1 MLIVSFFSSLGLF
14 FILSALI
21 QVSHAEELEV
31 KETVIVYNW
40 EDYIPEKV
48 LKDFTEETG
57 IEVNYHTY
65 NNNEIMY
72 TTLDLQNGRGFDVI
86 VPSTYLVDKMANEG
100 LLQPIN
106 KEKLAN
112 FKHLDVSLLNKSFD
126 QNNTYSVPYMWG
138 STAIGINTEKIKPE
152 DVTSWHDL
160 WHKHWRNQLF
170 LIDDMLEIFYIAL
183 ALDNVSLAQANEDD
197 IQRAYQRLVKLIPNV
212 KKVSADEPAAPFLS
226 GDIDIG
232 LIWNGDI
239 VAAQEE
245 KPSLMYIYPKE
256 GVSFW
261 MDNFV
266 IPARAHN
273 IDNAYTFIDYMLR
286 PEVAIQCVEEYAYAT
301 ANQTA
306 KSQLDEAFR
315 NNPAIFPP
323 AEIIAKGD
331 FQSGIGK
338 KHELYQLYWDKL
350 KLLRAQAN

>member
-1 MLIVSFFSSLGLF
+1 MPQTI
-14 FILSALI
+14 
-21 QVSHAEELEV
+21 HAEELPELDL
-31 KETVIVYNW
+31 KEKVIVYNW

-57 IEVNYHTY
+57 IEVEYHTY

-86 VPSTYLVDKMANEG
+86 VPSTYLVDKMAREG

-106 KEKLAN
+106 KVKLEN
-112 FKHLDVSLLNKSFD
+112 FKHLDVSLLNKPFD
-126 QNNTYSVPYMWG
+126 QKNTYSVPYMWG
-138 STAIGINTEKIKPE
+138 STAIGINKAKVNPE
-152 DVTSWHDL
+152 EVTSWQDL

-170 LIDDMLEIFYIAL
+170 LIDDMLEVFYIAL
-183 ALDNVSLAQANEDD
+183 ALDNVSLAQADEDD
-197 IQRAYQRLVKLIPNV
+197 IQRAFQRLVKLIPNV
-212 KKVSADEPAAPFLS
+212 KRVSADEPAASFLS
-226 GDIDIG
+226 GEIDVG

-266 IPARAHN
+266 IPAQSQN
-273 IDNAYTFIDYMLR
+273 IDNAYVFIDYMLR

-306 KSQLDEAFR
+306 KLQLDETLR

-323 AEIIAKGD
+323 AEIIAQGE

-350 KLLRAQAN
+350 KLLRAQSK